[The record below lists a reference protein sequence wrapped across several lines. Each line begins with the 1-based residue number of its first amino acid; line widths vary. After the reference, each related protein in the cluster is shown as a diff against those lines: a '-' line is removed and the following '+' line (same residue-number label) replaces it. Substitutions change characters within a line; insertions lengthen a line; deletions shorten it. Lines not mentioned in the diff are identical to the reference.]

1 MNDNVVQFP
10 HNKKWILNF
19 IIPDEIKMEG
29 QSPDIHWTFEHN
41 YGTAEVLARSLD
53 EAKKKILDCITIDY
67 WTDINMWTNEEV

>member
-1 MNDNVVQFP
+1 MSDNVVQFP
-10 HNKKWILNF
+10 QNKKWILNF
-19 IIPDEIKMEG
+19 IIPDEIRMEG
-29 QSPDIHWTFEHN
+29 QSSDIHWTFDQN

>member
-1 MNDNVVQFP
+1 
-10 HNKKWILNF
+10 
-19 IIPDEIKMEG
+19 MEG